1 MTAVSAQAAV
11 AAGNHDTVAAAVAV
25 LRAGG
30 NAFDAALAAGFA
42 AAAAEPGLSS
52 LGGGGFLLAQRPD
65 GRQELLDFFVDVPG
79 RGRSEQ
85 ARAPHF
91 TPVTVAFAGAEQVFH
106 AGYGSVA
113 VPGCL
118 DGYLCAHA
126 RLGRLP
132 LSEVVA
138 PAIGLA
144 RDGVRLATTQA
155 DVLAL
160 LTGIWNLTP
169 EGRAAFLPDGRAPRA
184 GDVLRQPDYANTLEQ
199 IADGQIPGFS
209 ATSLGDA
216 LVAGMT
222 EHGGLVGRDDLQA
235 YEPVIREPLR
245 IDYRG
250 AQIATNPPPSFGG
263 RIVTRVLTTFGAGG
277 ALHDPDD
284 LARLVDAVAS
294 ATAAEKRQVEAARP
308 SATPRSTQGTTHVSV
323 IDTDGNVASM
333 TTSNG
338 SCSGVF
344 IPGTGVHLNNVMGE
358 KDLHPAG
365 FHAAAP
371 GTRVASMMAPTILN
385 TPDGGIVALGSGGSE
400 RIRSALLQVIVNVV
414 DRGMSVAEAVAA
426 PRVHLDDTVVQI
438 EPGFA
443 AATYEALRERYP
455 VNLWP
460 AADLYFGGTHV
471 VQREAD
477 GAMSAAGDPR
487 RGGASAVID
496 L

>member
-52 LGGGGFLLAQRPD
+52 LGGGGFLLAQRTD
-65 GRQELLDFFVDVPG
+65 GHQELHDFFVDVPG

-106 AGYGSVA
+106 AGYGSVG

-118 DGYLCAHA
+118 DGYLRAHT

-132 LSEVVA
+132 LAEVVA
-138 PAIGLA
+138 PAIRLA
-144 RDGVRLATTQA
+144 RTGVHLAQTQA

-169 EGRAAFLPDGRAPRA
+169 EGRAAFLPDGRPPRT
-184 GDVLRQPDYANTLEQ
+184 GDLLRQPDYAVTLER
-199 IADGQIPGFS
+199 IADGQITGFS
-209 ATSLGDA
+209 GSALGDA
-216 LVAGMT
+216 LVVAMA
-222 EHGGLVGRDDLQA
+222 EHDGLVGAPDLSA

-250 AQIATNPPPSFGG
+250 TALATNPPPSFGG
-263 RIVTRVLTTFGAGG
+263 RIVTRVLTTFGSGD

-284 LARLVDAVAS
+284 LARLVDAVGR
-294 ATAAEKRQVEAARP
+294 ATAAEKEQREAAWTD
-308 SATPRSTQGTTHVSV
+308 AQPRSSQGTTHVSV
-323 IDTDGNVASM
+323 IDADGNVASM

-365 FHAAAP
+365 FHAATP

-385 TPDGGIVALGSGGSE
+385 EPDGSVVALGSGGSE
-400 RIRSALLQVIVNVV
+400 RIRSALLQVIVNLV
-414 DRGMSVAEAVAA
+414 DRGMPVGDAVAA
-426 PRVHLDDTVVQI
+426 PRVHLDADVVQI

-443 AATYEALRERYP
+443 DATYAALRKGYP
-455 VNLWP
+455 VNVWP
-460 AADLYFGGTHV
+460 ASDLYFGGTHV
-471 VQREAD
+471 VRRDAD
-477 GAMSAAGDPR
+477 GVISAAGDPR

>member
-25 LRAGG
+25 LRGGG

-42 AAAAEPGLSS
+42 AAATEPGLSS
-52 LGGGGFLLAQRPD
+52 LGGGGFLLAQRAD
-65 GRQELLDFFVDVPG
+65 GHQELHDFFVDVPG
-79 RGRSEQ
+79 RGRTEQ
-85 ARAPHF
+85 ARAAHF
-91 TPVTVAFAGAEQVFH
+91 TPVTVRFAGAEQVFH

-118 DGYLCAHA
+118 DGYLRAHS

-132 LSEVVA
+132 LADVVA
-138 PAIGLA
+138 PAVGLA
-144 RDGVRLATTQA
+144 RTGVRLAQTQA

-160 LTGIWNLTP
+160 LSGIWDLTP
-169 EGRAAFLPDGRAPRA
+169 EGRAAFLPGGHPPRA
-184 GDVLRQPDYANTLEQ
+184 GDLLRQPDYAVTLER
-199 IADGQIPGFS
+199 IAAGQISSFS
-209 ATSLGDA
+209 GTALGDTLA
-216 LVAGMT
+216 AAMV
-222 EHGGLVGRDDLQA
+222 EHDGLVGVADLSA
-235 YEPVIREPLR
+235 YEPVVREPLR

-250 AQIATNPPPSFGG
+250 TALATNPPPSFGG
-263 RIVTRVLTTFGAGG
+263 RIVTRVLTTFGAGD

-294 ATAAEKRQVEAARP
+294 ATAAEKEQRDAAP
-308 SATPRSTQGTTHVSV
+308 TVAPPRSTQGTTHVSV
-323 IDTDGNVASM
+323 IDAEGNVASM

-365 FHAAAP
+365 FHAATP

-385 TPDGGIVALGSGGSE
+385 APDGSVVALGSGGSE
-400 RIRSALLQVIVNVV
+400 RIRSALLQVIVNLV
-414 DRGMSVAEAVAA
+414 DRQMSVGDAVAA
-426 PRVHLDDTVVQI
+426 PRVHLDADVVQI

-443 AATYEALRERYP
+443 DATYAALREGYP
-455 VNLWP
+455 VNVWP
-460 AADLYFGGTHV
+460 ASDLYFGGTHV
-471 VQREAD
+471 VRRDAN
-477 GAMSAAGDPR
+477 GVMSAAGDPR